1 MVFTQATNTKS
12 PSTIWKLV
20 GDAPSMRVTLRV
32 LEGPYTGREFTFDQ
46 HDTFLIGRSD
56 AAHLYLPEDKFFSR
70 HHCLLEIAPPRC
82 FLRDLGSTNGTF
94 VNGQRVPEAFLQNG
108 DRIQGGQT
116 VLQVEVMT
124 EQPAPL
130 DSSEAPTLARPSLV
144 TIECANCGRRE
155 QTEAS
160 AGEKL
165 TFICEDC
172 REELK
177 RQPQPVPGYE
187 MIRVLGRGGMGCV
200 MLARDERDGRSVAIK
215 TLLPE
220 VAVADQSLRRFMR
233 EIDVAAALDHPNIV
247 RFIESGT
254 HNGAVYLV
262 TEYVEGSDAARLAD
276 AQGGRLPY
284 AEAINIISQSLD
296 ALAYAHA
303 RGYIHRD
310 IKESNILVAGTSP
323 NFTAKLTDFGLAK
336 SFTQTGMSGITMAGD
351 MAGTFAYMPPE
362 QIRDFRNVRPTSD
375 IYAIGMTA
383 YSLLAG
389 DVALDMG
396 PNNDMAGTV
405 RAIFEG
411 QIIPLQQ
418 RAANVPARV
427 AEVIERALAK
437 DPAQRWQS
445 AAAMRTALMHAA

>member
-1 MVFTQATNTKS
+1 
-12 PSTIWKLV
+12 
-20 GDAPSMRVTLRV
+20 MRVILRV

-56 AAHLYLPEDKFFSR
+56 SAHLYLPEDKFFSR

-94 VNGQRVPEAFLQNG
+94 VNGQRVPEAYLKSG

-116 VLQVEVMT
+116 VLQVEVEADQT
-124 EQPAPL
+124 ASIDL
-130 DSSEAPTLARPSLV
+130 SEAPTVTRPVIV
-144 TIECANCGRRE
+144 TVECCNCGRRHE
-155 QTEAS
+155 QE
-160 AGEKL
+160 GLPDEKL
-165 TFICEDC
+165 TFICEEC

-177 RQPQPVPGYE
+177 RRPQPVPGYQ
-187 MIRVLGRGGMGCV
+187 MIKLLGRGGMGCV
-200 MLARDERDGRSVAIK
+200 MLARDEKNGQAVAIK

-247 RFIESGT
+247 RFLESGT

-262 TEYVEGSDAARLAD
+262 TEFVDGSDAARLAD
-276 AQGGRLPY
+276 AQGGRLPLR
-284 AEAINIISQSLD
+284 EGIEIISQALD

-303 RGYIHRD
+303 KGYIHRD
-310 IKESNILVAGTSP
+310 IKESNILVAGEAP
-323 NFTAKLTDFGLAK
+323 NFVAKLTDFGLAK

-362 QIRDFRNVRPTSD
+362 QIRDFRNVQPTSD

-389 DVALDMG
+389 DIALDMG
-396 PNNDMAGTV
+396 SGGDVAATV

-411 QIIPLQQ
+411 QVIPLRR
-418 RAANVPARV
+418 RAPEVPERV
-427 AEVIERALAK
+427 AEVIERALVK
-437 DPAQRWQS
+437 DPTQRWQS
-445 AAAMRTALMHAA
+445 AAAMRNALLHAA

>member
-1 MVFTQATNTKS
+1 
-12 PSTIWKLV
+12 
-20 GDAPSMRVTLRV
+20 MRVTLRI
-32 LEGPYTGREFTFDQ
+32 LAGPYRGREFTFDQ

-56 AAHLYLPEDKFFSR
+56 SAHLYLPEDKFFSR

-94 VNGQRVPEAFLQNG
+94 VNGQKVPEAHLRSG

-116 VLQVEVMT
+116 VLEVEVQADQAVT
-124 EQPAPL
+124 I
-130 DSSEAPTLARPSLV
+130 DGSETPTLTRPSIV
-144 TIECANCGRRE
+144 MVECGNCGRRE
-155 QTEAS
+155 QTEGS
-160 AGEKL
+160 PQDEPM
-165 TFICEDC
+165 TFVCEEC

-177 RQPQPVPGYE
+177 RRPAPVPGYE
-187 MIRVLGRGGMGCV
+187 MIKMLGRGGMGCV
-200 MLARDERDGRSVAIK
+200 MLAREESSGRSVAIK

-220 VAVADQSLRRFMR
+220 VAVTGQSLRRFMR

-247 RFIESGT
+247 RFLASGT
-254 HNGAVYLV
+254 NNGAVYLV
-262 TEYVEGSDAARLAD
+262 SEFVDGSDAARLAD

-284 AEAINIISQSLD
+284 AQAIDIIAQALD
-296 ALAYAHA
+296 ALSYAHTK
-303 RGYIHRD
+303 GYIHRD
-310 IKESNILVAGTSP
+310 IKESNILISGAAP
-323 NFTAKLTDFGLAK
+323 NLVAKLTDFGLAK
-336 SFTQTGMSGITMAGD
+336 SFTQSGMSGITMAGD

-362 QIRDFRNVRPTSD
+362 QIKDFRNVRPTSD

-389 DVALDMG
+389 DTALDLG
-396 PNNDMAGTV
+396 PANDIASTV

-411 QIIPLQQ
+411 QIIPLLQ
-418 RAANVPARV
+418 RAPDVPGRV

-437 DPAQRWQS
+437 DPANRWQS

>member
-1 MVFTQATNTKS
+1 
-12 PSTIWKLV
+12 
-20 GDAPSMRVTLRV
+20 MRVTLRV
-32 LEGPYTGREFTFDQ
+32 LAGPYTGREFTFDH
-46 HDTFLIGRSD
+46 HDTFLIGRAD
-56 AAHLYLPEDKFFSR
+56 TAHLYLPEDRFFSR

-94 VNGQRVPEAFLQNG
+94 VNGQKVSEAFLHSG

-116 VLQVEVMT
+116 VLEVDVQA
-124 EQPAPL
+124 EQSAAI
-130 DSSEAPTLARPSLV
+130 DSSEAPTLTRPTV
-144 TIECANCGRRE
+144 VIVECANCGRRD

-160 AGEKL
+160 DANEKMS
-165 TFICEDC
+165 FVCEDC

-177 RQPQPVPGYE
+177 RRPQPVPGYE
-187 MIRVLGRGGMGCV
+187 TIKLLGRGGMGCV
-200 MLARDERDGRSVAIK
+200 MLARDEKTGRSVAIK

-220 VAVADQSLRRFMR
+220 VAVTEVSLRRFMR
-233 EIDVAAALDHPNIV
+233 EIQVAAALEHPNIV

-254 HNGAVYLV
+254 NNGAVYLV

-276 AQGGRLPY
+276 AQGGRLPFRQ
-284 AEAINIISQSLD
+284 AIDIVAQALD

-303 RGYIHRD
+303 KGYIHRD
-310 IKESNILVAGTSP
+310 IKESNILISGAAP

-336 SFTQTGMSGITMAGD
+336 SFTQSGMSGITMAGD

-389 DVALDMG
+389 DTALDLG
-396 PNNDMAGTV
+396 PHSDIAGTV
-405 RAIFEG
+405 KAIFEG
-411 QIIPLQQ
+411 QIIPLRQ
-418 RAANVPARV
+418 RAADVPERV

-445 AAAMRTALMHAA
+445 AAAMRTALMHAE

>member
-1 MVFTQATNTKS
+1 
-12 PSTIWKLV
+12 
-20 GDAPSMRVTLRV
+20 MRVTLRV
-32 LEGPYTGREFTFDQ
+32 LAGPYTGREFTFDQ
-46 HDTFLIGRSD
+46 HDTFLIGRAD
-56 AAHLYLPEDKFFSR
+56 TAHLYLPEDRFFSR

-94 VNGQRVPEAFLQNG
+94 VNGQKVTEAFLRSG

-116 VLQVEVMT
+116 VLEVEVQA
-124 EQPAPL
+124 EQPATVN
-130 DSSEAPTLARPSLV
+130 SFEAPTLTRPTV
-144 TIECANCGRRE
+144 VMVECANCGRRE

-160 AGEKL
+160 DANEKMS
-165 TFICEDC
+165 FVCEDC

-187 MIRVLGRGGMGCV
+187 SIKLLGRGGMGCV
-200 MLARDERDGRSVAIK
+200 MLARDEKTGRQVAIK

-220 VAVADQSLRRFMR
+220 VAVTEVSLRRFMR
-233 EIDVAAALDHPNIV
+233 EIQVAAALEHPNIV

-254 HNGAVYLV
+254 NNGAVYLV

-284 AEAINIISQSLD
+284 REAIDIVSQALD
-296 ALAYAHA
+296 ALAYAHSK
-303 RGYIHRD
+303 GYIHRD
-310 IKESNILVAGTSP
+310 IKESNILISGTAP

-336 SFTQTGMSGITMAGD
+336 SFTQSGMSGITMAGD

-389 DVALDMG
+389 DTALDLG
-396 PNNDMAGTV
+396 PHNDIAGTV
-405 RAIFEG
+405 KAIFEG
-411 QIIPLQQ
+411 QIIPLRQ
-418 RAANVPARV
+418 RVPEVPERV

-437 DPAQRWQS
+437 DPVDRWQS
-445 AAAMRTALMHAA
+445 AAAMRTALMHAG

>member
-1 MVFTQATNTKS
+1 
-12 PSTIWKLV
+12 
-20 GDAPSMRVTLRV
+20 MRVTLRV
-32 LEGPYTGREFTFDQ
+32 LAGPYTGREFTFDQ
-46 HDTFLIGRSD
+46 HDTFLIGRAD
-56 AAHLYLPEDKFFSR
+56 TAHLYLPEDRFFSR

-94 VNGQRVPEAFLQNG
+94 VNGQKVSEAFLRSG

-116 VLQVEVMT
+116 VLEVEVQA
-124 EQPAPL
+124 EQPATIN
-130 DSSEAPTLARPSLV
+130 SFEAPTLTRPAV
-144 TIECANCGRRE
+144 VMVECANCGRRE

-160 AGEKL
+160 DPNEKMS
-165 TFICEDC
+165 FVCEDC

-187 MIRVLGRGGMGCV
+187 SIKLLGRGGMGCV
-200 MLARDERDGRSVAIK
+200 MLARDEKTGRQVAIK

-220 VAVADQSLRRFMR
+220 VAVTEVSLRRFMR
-233 EIDVAAALDHPNIV
+233 EIQVAAALEHPNIV

-254 HNGAVYLV
+254 NNGAVYLV

-284 AEAINIISQSLD
+284 REAIDIVSQALD
-296 ALAYAHA
+296 ALAYAHGK
-303 RGYIHRD
+303 GYIHRD
-310 IKESNILVAGTSP
+310 IKESNILISGTAP

-336 SFTQTGMSGITMAGD
+336 SFTQSGMSGITMAGD

-389 DVALDMG
+389 DTALDLG
-396 PNNDMAGTV
+396 PHNDIAGTV
-405 RAIFEG
+405 KAIFEG
-411 QIIPLQQ
+411 QIIPLRQ
-418 RAANVPARV
+418 RAPEVPERV

-437 DPAQRWQS
+437 DPVDRWQS
-445 AAAMRTALMHAA
+445 AAAMRTALMHAG

>member
-1 MVFTQATNTKS
+1 
-12 PSTIWKLV
+12 
-20 GDAPSMRVTLRV
+20 MRVTLRV
-32 LEGPYTGREFTFDQ
+32 LAGPYTGREFTFDQ
-46 HDTFLIGRSD
+46 HDTFLIGRAD
-56 AAHLYLPEDKFFSR
+56 TAHLYLPEDRFFSR

-94 VNGQRVPEAFLQNG
+94 VNGKRVPEAFLTSG

-116 VLQVEVMT
+116 VLEVEVQSEQAMT
-124 EQPAPL
+124 VDGL
-130 DSSEAPTLARPSLV
+130 EAPTLMGPSVV
-144 TIECANCGRRE
+144 TVECANCGRRE
-155 QTEAS
+155 QTEGS
-160 AGEKL
+160 ANEKL

-187 MIRVLGRGGMGCV
+187 MIKLLGRGGMGCV
-200 MLARDERDGRSVAIK
+200 MLARQETTGLSVAIK

-220 VAVADQSLRRFMR
+220 VAVTEQSLRRFKR
-233 EIDVAAALDHPNIV
+233 EIDVAAALEHPNIV

-254 HNGAVYLV
+254 SNGAVYLV

-276 AQGGRLPY
+276 AQGGRLPFPQ
-284 AEAINIISQSLD
+284 AIDIVAQALD

-303 RGYIHRD
+303 KSYIHRD
-310 IKESNILVAGTSP
+310 IKESNILVSGMAP

-336 SFTQTGMSGITMAGD
+336 SFTQSGMSGITMAGD

-389 DVALDMG
+389 DTALDLG
-396 PNNDMAGTV
+396 PHNDIAGTV
-405 RAIFEG
+405 KAIFEG
-411 QIIPLQQ
+411 QIIPLRQ
-418 RAANVPARV
+418 RVPEVPEGV

-437 DPAQRWQS
+437 DPANRWQS
-445 AAAMRTALMHAA
+445 AAAMRTALLHGI

>member
-1 MVFTQATNTKS
+1 
-12 PSTIWKLV
+12 
-20 GDAPSMRVTLRV
+20 MRVILRV

-56 AAHLYLPEDKFFSR
+56 TAHLYLPEDRFFSR

-94 VNGQRVPEAFLQNG
+94 VNGQRVPEAYLTSG

-116 VLQVEVMT
+116 VLQVEVQADPT
-124 EQPAPL
+124 APL
-130 DSSEAPTLARPSLV
+130 DTSEAPTITRPILV
-144 TIECANCGRRE
+144 KIECANCGRRE
-155 QTEAS
+155 ETE
-160 AGEKL
+160 GLPDEKL

-177 RQPQPVPGYE
+177 RRPQPVPGYE
-187 MIRVLGRGGMGCV
+187 MIRLLGRGGMGCV
-200 MLARDERDGRSVAIK
+200 MLARDEKTGHSVAIK

-247 RFIESGT
+247 RFIQSGT

-262 TEYVEGSDAARLAD
+262 TEFVEGCDAAKLAD
-276 AQGGRLPY
+276 AQGGRLPL
-284 AEAINIISQSLD
+284 AEGIDIISQSLG
-296 ALAYAHA
+296 ALAYAHEK
-303 RGYIHRD
+303 GYIHRD
-310 IKESNILVAGTSP
+310 IKESNILVSGDAP

-383 YSLLAG
+383 YSLLGG
-389 DVALDMG
+389 DIALNMG
-396 PNNDMAGTV
+396 PSGDIAGTV
-405 RAIFEG
+405 KAIFEG
-411 QIIPLQQ
+411 QIIPLRQ
-418 RAANVPARV
+418 RAPNVPERV
-427 AEVIERALAK
+427 AEVIERALVK
-437 DPAQRWQS
+437 DPAHRWQS
-445 AAAMRTALMHAA
+445 AAAMRTALKHAV